1 MKVNNSEKVELTV
14 NTIKHIQNYLHLM
27 QILETNDRE
36 FVSCEY
42 IAEHLNLTLSEVE
55 NDFADLNI
63 PNGKLA
69 IHKTEFLIDE
79 FQKYLLKD
87 KNS

>member
-1 MKVNNSEKVELTV
+1 MKVNNSKKAEFSI

-27 QILETNDRE
+27 QILKTNDRE
-36 FVSCEY
+36 FVSCDY

-55 NDFADLNI
+55 NDFTDLNI

-69 IHKTEFLIDE
+69 IHKTDYLIEE

-87 KNS
+87 KNN